1 MVTEAEKVWSFA
13 QEFDIS
19 LRTAAYAHAID
30 RLGEAPDAK
39 GTRDYYQNKTGA

>member
-1 MVTEAEKVWSFA
+1 MVTQAEKVWSFA

-19 LRTAAYAHAID
+19 LRNAAYAQAIA
-30 RLGEAPDAK
+30 RLGEALDAK